1 MKCLSTL
8 IHSLNTYF
16 TSFYF
21 QNLKKQKYLFTS
33 IVLRSSSYSTKI
45 ALKWTK
51 IMLQSSVISIWNP
64 QNQGYKIGN
73 IYNYWDQPWSPK
85 NGLEMLL
92 RILSANTVNEA
103 FCTPPPSI
111 KIKCQIQPS
120 KVSVSIVSIVC
131 RALVRNTSFAAILN
145 KAFWPTHTH
154 TPTPHLPYK

>member
-1 MKCLSTL
+1 MMKCLSTL

-92 RILSANTVNEA
+92 RILSANTVHSAHQCPVRMNDRA
-103 FCTPPPSI
+103 
-111 KIKCQIQPS
+111 KH
-120 KVSVSIVSIVC
+120 SVY
-131 RALVRNTSFAAILN
+131 
-145 KAFWPTHTH
+145 WPGIMSE
-154 TPTPHLPYK
+154 K

>member
-1 MKCLSTL
+1 MMKCLSTL

-92 RILSANTVNEA
+92 RILSANTV
-103 FCTPPPSI
+103 CYWSI
-111 KIKCQIQPS
+111 LILF
-120 KVSVSIVSIVC
+120 SV
-131 RALVRNTSFAAILN
+131 LN
-145 KAFWPTHTH
+145 NSMTIMYHTLGY
-154 TPTPHLPYK
+154 TTKY

>member
-1 MKCLSTL
+1 MMKCLSTL

-92 RILSANTVNEA
+92 RILSANTVGLKNEA
-103 FCTPPPSI
+103 STLKSI
-111 KIKCQIQPS
+111 KLAKTKDFTKWCLFGAP
-120 KVSVSIVSIVC
+120 
-131 RALVRNTSFAAILN
+131 
-145 KAFWPTHTH
+145 
-154 TPTPHLPYK
+154 

>member
-92 RILSANTVNEA
+92 RILSANTVESNSRQLLFSSPNWFFHSCWSYEIQV
-103 FCTPPPSI
+103 S
-111 KIKCQIQPS
+111 KI
-120 KVSVSIVSIVC
+120 
-131 RALVRNTSFAAILN
+131 
-145 KAFWPTHTH
+145 FWIICD
-154 TPTPHLPYK
+154 L

>member
-1 MKCLSTL
+1 MFLINDTFTL
-8 IHSLNTYF
+8 YF
-16 TSFYF
+16 TCFYF
-21 QNLKKQKYLFTS
+21 QNLNKQKYFFTF

-92 RILSANTVNEA
+92 RILSANTVHHR
-103 FCTPPPSI
+103 TPKYWDFESFFSI
-111 KIKCQIQPS
+111 CEYQMSCLGLDTNFNQI
-120 KVSVSIVSIVC
+120 
-131 RALVRNTSFAAILN
+131 
-145 KAFWPTHTH
+145 
-154 TPTPHLPYK
+154 

>member
-1 MKCLSTL
+1 MMKCLSTL

-92 RILSANTVNEA
+92 RILSANTVHWPRSNKESRDSNSQDSQHA
-103 FCTPPPSI
+103 VRC
-111 KIKCQIQPS
+111 
-120 KVSVSIVSIVC
+120 SV
-131 RALVRNTSFAAILN
+131 ILS
-145 KAFWPTHTH
+145 
-154 TPTPHLPYK
+154 L

>member
-51 IMLQSSVISIWNP
+51 IMLQSSVIPIWNP

-92 RILSANTVNEA
+92 RILSANTVVYIYILTCKMYVSFHHLSCNFFRNKWLLFSEYFRTTCIIREA
-103 FCTPPPSI
+103 FE
-111 KIKCQIQPS
+111 
-120 KVSVSIVSIVC
+120 V
-131 RALVRNTSFAAILN
+131 L
-145 KAFWPTHTH
+145 
-154 TPTPHLPYK
+154 

>member
-92 RILSANTVNEA
+92 RILSANTVIWKKSVHIVMNSCLGSTIFLVIES
-103 FCTPPPSI
+103 PKKWLKIWIWSKLSI
-111 KIKCQIQPS
+111 
-120 KVSVSIVSIVC
+120 
-131 RALVRNTSFAAILN
+131 
-145 KAFWPTHTH
+145 
-154 TPTPHLPYK
+154 

>member
-92 RILSANTVNEA
+92 RILSANTVDIKGVPKLSA
-103 FCTPPPSI
+103 LGYLTIFCSLDSQKDFRGQNIISTG
-111 KIKCQIQPS
+111 KEHFWVKCPEGS
-120 KVSVSIVSIVC
+120 GY
-131 RALVRNTSFAAILN
+131 L
-145 KAFWPTHTH
+145 
-154 TPTPHLPYK
+154 

>member
-1 MKCLSTL
+1 MMKCLSTL

-51 IMLQSSVISIWNP
+51 IMLQSSVIPIWNP

-92 RILSANTVNEA
+92 RILSANTVCKRANLGLP
-103 FCTPPPSI
+103 T
-111 KIKCQIQPS
+111 KYY
-120 KVSVSIVSIVC
+120 KVVQMINDFRKTTFLLLS
-131 RALVRNTSFAAILN
+131 
-145 KAFWPTHTH
+145 
-154 TPTPHLPYK
+154 Y

>member
-1 MKCLSTL
+1 MMKCLSTL

-92 RILSANTVNEA
+92 RILSANTVRLLMLL
-103 FCTPPPSI
+103 FYWI
-111 KIKCQIQPS
+111 KTEVLSLNCEIWR
-120 KVSVSIVSIVC
+120 SV
-131 RALVRNTSFAAILN
+131 AE
-145 KAFWPTHTH
+145 
-154 TPTPHLPYK
+154 

>member
-1 MKCLSTL
+1 MMKCLSTL

-92 RILSANTVNEA
+92 RILSANTVSLLYISEHKS
-103 FCTPPPSI
+103 FRIRRC
-111 KIKCQIQPS
+111 
-120 KVSVSIVSIVC
+120 SVNLFWLSY
-131 RALVRNTSFAAILN
+131 LV
-145 KAFWPTHTH
+145 WP
-154 TPTPHLPYK
+154 

>member
-92 RILSANTVNEA
+92 RILSANTVGEY
-103 FCTPPPSI
+103 FMFYDSC
-111 KIKCQIQPS
+111 
-120 KVSVSIVSIVC
+120 
-131 RALVRNTSFAAILN
+131 L
-145 KAFWPTHTH
+145 
-154 TPTPHLPYK
+154 

>member
-51 IMLQSSVISIWNP
+51 IMLQSSVIPIWNP

-92 RILSANTVNEA
+92 RILSANTVKVMHYNLQLM
-103 FCTPPPSI
+103 TIVWIDQYMVP
-111 KIKCQIQPS
+111 IQ
-120 KVSVSIVSIVC
+120 
-131 RALVRNTSFAAILN
+131 
-145 KAFWPTHTH
+145 
-154 TPTPHLPYK
+154 

>member
-92 RILSANTVNEA
+92 RILSANTVQSRTLNFA
-103 FCTPPPSI
+103 TSAGAMNRFAPTKVAKFNVRHCRIFFYKWHKKWFHLDMLVKASLSRSI
-111 KIKCQIQPS
+111 K
-120 KVSVSIVSIVC
+120 VS
-131 RALVRNTSFAAILN
+131 N
-145 KAFWPTHTH
+145 
-154 TPTPHLPYK
+154 